1 MDSFERLR
9 TLTSQMNLEPSEE
22 VGCSGI
28 NVRKPINGMVHQAA
42 MPNGKPFTLLKTLLT
57 SACERNCNYCPFR
70 AGRNYKRVTMKP
82 EEMARSFMRLHK
94 KGAVEGLFL
103 SSGVTNGGI
112 YTQDLLIDTAEILR
126 NKLEFR
132 GYLHLKIMP
141 GAEREQVIRSMEL
154 ADRVSTNLEAPND
167 QRLANLAPN
176 KEFLSELLQPLKWVD
191 EIRRNSPPLRNPKSR
206 WPSSVTQF
214 VVGPAGETDL
224 ELLSTTD
231 YLYQKIGLRRT
242 YFSAFSPVE
251 NTPFEN
257 TPAADP
263 KREHHL
269 YQASFLIRD
278 YGFLVEDLPFESTG
292 NLSLDIDPKLAWA
305 IINLQ
310 DSPIELTKASRR
322 ELLKIPG
329 IGPKR
334 ASKIL
339 EYRRKGCLCA
349 VKHLQQIDLNP
360 NRSAPFVLINGKKL
374 PHQLCMF

>member
-1 MDSFERLR
+1 
-9 TLTSQMNLEPSEE
+9 
-22 VGCSGI
+22 
-28 NVRKPINGMVHQAA
+28 
-42 MPNGKPFTLLKTLLT
+42 
-57 SACERNCNYCPFR
+57 
-70 AGRNYKRVTMKP
+70 MKP
-82 EEMARSFMRLHK
+82 EEMARSFMRLHEE
-94 KGAVEGLFL
+94 GGVEGLFL
-103 SSGVTNGGI
+103 SSGAINGGI

-132 GYLHLKIMP
+132 GYMHLKIMP

-191 EIRRNSPPLRNPKSR
+191 EIRRNSPPLRNHNSR

-231 YLYQKIGLRRT
+231 YLYRKIGLKRT

-263 KREHHL
+263 KREYHL

-278 YGFLVEDLPFESTG
+278 YGFSVEDLPFGSTG
-292 NLSLDIDPKLAWA
+292 NLPLDIDPKLAWA

-310 DSPIELTKASRR
+310 DSPIELTKASRQ

-339 EYRRKGCLCA
+339 EYRRKGYLCA
-349 VKHLQQIDLNP
+349 VNDLQQIDLNP
-360 NRSAPFVLINGKKL
+360 YRSAPFVLINGKKL